1 MSFERFIKDDLTMPI
16 EDIFIEINKMIED
29 DLDINV
35 SILYIDGSKFEAN
48 ANKMTFV
55 WKKATQKYYIATWK
69 KCKNL
74 IKR

>member
-35 SILYIDGSKFEAN
+35 SILYIDGSKFEEN

-55 WKKATQKYYIATWK
+55 WKKKTQKYYIATWK